1 MTTDGAEDE
10 RPVYLHFPRSQKWAN
25 KLIVYKGED
34 ELAMEIKINN
44 FSFQDAMITQSGK
57 DLFVFKS

>member
-1 MTTDGAEDE
+1 M

-34 ELAMEIKINN
+34 ELATEIDINN
-44 FSFQDAMITQSGK
+44 FSFQDAMIAQSGK